1 MVARFRRM
9 QPVERLGMFLLT
21 LALLATV
28 AGALSAHPGLDVFSF
43 ARALLNDFYA
53 NLSTELASIA
63 VTILIIDRMHQHHDD
78 QREHERLVLQ
88 MGSPDNGFAI
98 EAVRLLSAQGWL
110 HNGGLVGAH
119 LSHANLES
127 ADLHRVNLQ
136 EARLSMANLRHTL
149 LNESNLRDANL
160 QGANLEEAVLV
171 GADLRGANLND
182 ANLQGARLTDATR
195 FDTQTVLPDLTYW
208 SPGTDVRRFT
218 DAGHAEF
225 WRSHHPHSPAYAVP
239 HFDGA

>member
-1 MVARFRRM
+1 M

-110 HNGGLVGAH
+110 HNGGLAGAH
-119 LSHANLES
+119 LSHANLEN

-136 EARLSMANLRHTL
+136 GARLGMANLRHTL
-149 LNESNLRDANL
+149 LNDSDLRGANL
-160 QGANLEEAVLV
+160 QGANLENGMLA
-171 GADLRGANLND
+171 GANLRGTNLND
-182 ANLQGARLTDATR
+182 ANLQGARLTAETLLDG
-195 FDTQTVLPDLTYW
+195 QTVLPDLTFW
-208 SPGTDVRRFT
+208 SPGTDLHRFT
-218 DAGHAEF
+218 DVNHAEF
-225 WRSHHPHSPAYAVP
+225 WRSHHSTSPAFRTV
-239 HFDGA
+239 HSSDV